1 MPHLRYILFLILTL
15 PSLAAPSLHVDIS
28 ESTFYVGAEFRYEIL
43 ITGAEKV
50 SADVIEGDDTL
61 AIQFVGQTAVER
73 GGDRRAVGR
82 RHAAA
87 ARLDGDFDPSDSE

>member
-28 ESTFYVGAEFRYEIL
+28 ESTFYVGEEFRYEIL

-50 SADVIEGDDTL
+50 SADEIEGDDTL
-61 AIQFVGQTAVER
+61 AIQFTGQTAVER
-73 GGDRRAVGR
+73 GGEKGFALTYRMMP
-82 RHAAA
+82 
-87 ARLDGDFDPSDSE
+87 LDNGLI